1 MVVRMTVI
9 DNLLLK
15 SEGMEAQSSQI
26 LPFSSNL
33 RIHSQHECYMCNHP
47 T

>member
-26 LPFSSNL
+26 ALT
-33 RIHSQHECYMCNHP
+33 C
-47 T
+47 

>member
-15 SEGMEAQSSQI
+15 FEGMKAQSFQI
-26 LPFSSNL
+26 ALT
-33 RIHSQHECYMCNHP
+33 C
-47 T
+47 

>member
-15 SEGMEAQSSQI
+15 SEGMEPQSSQI
-26 LPFSSNL
+26 ALA
-33 RIHSQHECYMCNHP
+33 C
-47 T
+47 